1 MRSAS
6 IDRCESPFVAEMR
19 QVCQAA
25 AAFHTLAALIDR
37 HKSAAVFAGLRQAY
51 RASVRSIHTRVYYI
65 FHLNISLS
73 SSQSLFA
80 VAIHATLATTVNIGI
95 PASPAMDAA
104 RMAAPVRWPFGM
116 VGRVSHACARL
127 GLRSHSARSLWRM
140 PAIRRVATT
149 AALVS

>member
-25 AAFHTLAALIDR
+25 AAAAAAFHTFAALIDR

-51 RASVRSIHTRVYYI
+51 RTSVRSIHTRVYYI

-73 SSQSLFA
+73 SSQSLLQLRY
-80 VAIHATLATTVNIGI
+80 TL
-95 PASPAMDAA
+95 
-104 RMAAPVRWPFGM
+104 RW
-116 VGRVSHACARL
+116 RL
-127 GLRSHSARSLWRM
+127 L
-140 PAIRRVATT
+140 
-149 AALVS
+149 

>member
-25 AAFHTLAALIDR
+25 AAAFHTFAALIDR

-65 FHLNISLS
+65 FHLNISLFIS
-73 SSQSLFA
+73 ISIA